1 MLDDV
6 PSILYNFLSFSRMRQ
21 SMKGH
26 SVLVWPFFVVVLPVS
41 SFSSQYYI
49 SCPIVVTS
57 SDDLA
62 MCIRVYVVLSCT
74 VLIYFS
80 TLTECV
86 NTGHSN
92 RQPTHDE
99 LAASFYS
106 GAFWSQLSV
115 LVRTSWR
122 VRIFLISI
130 VPLLPYMLPTV
141 CCVTHSNIQSH
152 LLPVYPSSLCPYSA
166 CLASWTLETDNK

>member
-41 SFSSQYYI
+41 SFSSQCYFLPDRRYKFWW
-49 SCPIVVTS
+49 SCDVYTC
-57 SDDLA
+57 L
-62 MCIRVYVVLSCT
+62 YVVLSCT

-99 LAASFYS
+99 LAASSYS

-122 VRIFLISI
+122 VRILPIS
-130 VPLLPYMLPTV
+130 YMLPTV
-141 CCVTHSNIQSH
+141 CCATHSNIQSH